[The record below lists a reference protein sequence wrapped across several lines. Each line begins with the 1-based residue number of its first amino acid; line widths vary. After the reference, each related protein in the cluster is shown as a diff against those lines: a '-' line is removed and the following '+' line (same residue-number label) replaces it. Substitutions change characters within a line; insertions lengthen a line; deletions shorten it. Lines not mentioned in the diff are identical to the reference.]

1 MFPFDRYAYQ
11 NRIGFLDSRIKGFI
25 YLSLLAVAFSNYRWI
40 QLGLLFVLPILT
52 CYLAKLSWKT
62 YGLWLLYPLPFILMS
77 FLTILIQYSNSPLDF
92 TASIPFFGGFVGWQ
106 SSSLPIIAGLFLR
119 IYTSIMASYFFIVS
133 ISFHDLMELLRKFR
147 MPVFLMEIVV
157 LMHRFIF
164 LLLEEYLLMRDTLDL
179 KFSFG
184 KFNQKIQM
192 TAVLWKT
199 LFLRI
204 LEKQERLQELM
215 ELRFDDQE

>member
-11 NRIGFLDSRIKGFI
+11 NRIGFLDSRIKGLI
-25 YLSLLAVAFSNYRWI
+25 YLFLLIAAFSNINWI
-40 QLGLLFVLPILT
+40 QVGLLFLLPVLT
-52 CYLAKLSWKT
+52 CYVAKLSWKT
-62 YGLWLLYPLPFILMS
+62 YRLWLLYPLPFILMS
-77 FLTILIQYSNSPLDF
+77 FLTILIQFSDSPSDF
-92 TASIPFFGGFVGWQ
+92 NASIPFFGGFIGWQ
-106 SSSLPIIAGLFLR
+106 VTSFSTILGLFLR
-119 IYTSIMASYFFIVS
+119 IYASIMASYFFIVS
-133 ISFHDLMELLRKFR
+133 ISFHDLMELLRQLR
-147 MPVFLMEIVV
+147 VPLFLIEIIV

-199 LFLRI
+199 LFIRMLD
-204 LEKQERLQELM
+204 KQERLQELM
-215 ELRFDDQE
+215 ELRFDRQK